1 MFKMTRRDFLEV
13 TGAGLGTLA
22 LADGSMPLLQP
33 DELSGQMAALYQKF
47 LDPNRKYSIRP
58 FWFWNGTLTG
68 EELGR
73 QIRQMVEHGVY
84 GAYAHN
90 RDGLQ
95 TRYLSE
101 EWWQALGGGLQAAK
115 DAGFSLCMVDEF
127 EWPSGEA
134 RDYWMPGINKSH
146 VIEGNPE
153 FRARRMEPTE
163 HIVHGPIKWSSSVT
177 ENTVAASAGKRLGP
191 DRLDGNTLQALS
203 WEKGVK
209 EVSWDVPE
217 GEWLITVYELVPSA
231 PQLGRVDLM
240 NRDAIAKF
248 IKLYYEEFYKRYSQ
262 YFGNAMPATFADHEG
277 SYGDKLPWT
286 PRLFETFR
294 RKAGYELIPR
304 LPGLTYDIGQLTEKL
319 RCDLLD
325 TVSELYS
332 DSFWKQVGDWCKQH
346 NIQYSGHVWEES
358 LFWGP
363 AWQGDFFRI
372 ERSMVTPGCD
382 TLVEW
387 GRESV
392 WLKEVTSVAAFEGK
406 HTVCENQGVLGS
418 NSYLSPEMMRR
429 TSNCLGAWD
438 IGEYVPH
445 AFNYDLTRTNY
456 PPDWFRGQPYLPW
469 FRFYADQMRRISFV
483 NRESQRLADVVV
495 LYPQVSI
502 WGQAAPAFHK
512 DRTLHILDNA
522 NWSPDAVETSEQYAD
537 LKLRLT
543 DARYDFMVADDY
555 YLAKSEVGSGR
566 LRINQLE
573 FQVLILPPMS
583 TTRRATAMRV
593 REFYRAGGTVIAL
606 RRLPQ
611 NSVEIGR
618 DDPEL
623 KSIWEEVFDLH
634 SSLKPYGLRTNSGGG
649 RSYLVA
655 GAVADLVEIV
665 REVVDPDV
673 ELVEGQS
680 DHLFAMHKRNSG
692 IDLYWVVNDTP
703 EPRTHMLRFKAKGRP
718 EKWEAP
724 TGKRSPLFYE
734 TQGNKTLVRVSLG
747 PWDAAYVVFDP
758 AGAEQPLA
766 LTGTT
771 LEEFHVLRVEE
782 KQVVVHGRGVP
793 GDKTSYVELHTGK
806 IRYCGEYRS
815 KSSPS
820 VDISSDWKVTVEAP
834 TIDLPYAQV
843 REDPKDRGLK
853 ERWYATTGDP
863 AKWNPLWLAP
873 QMRSILKWNAIG
885 LFPNPDDRGLEE
897 VYEPEREERVNYA
910 QTYIG
915 NDGQQVRWIEFNSAD
930 DYIVPA
936 GTNGTIEVA
945 GGPYGPHNYIVDYGR
960 IVRAPVLHGTV
971 YLQTNVYHPQGG
983 EAVMLLGA
991 THPTTVF
998 LNQEKVY
1005 SRWVRPLYYDP
1016 IDGFATHI
1024 PLTLKRGWNSVMIKF
1039 LHNSPDDGKQPEFT
1053 CRIEQANGAA
1063 IEGLVANSRMVDDP
1077 GAPPQGYR
1085 WLSFPIPRVAG
1096 TLRTPLLRY
1105 SYLVFDGDKQI
1116 MIVADKQVPTSTEI
1130 VFFRG
1135 ARTVT
1140 LRVSAREVLDHP
1152 FAFSTGPTVLPLG
1165 TWKVPGLEHFSGT
1178 MVYEKTVDVPASLL
1192 AERVMLDCG
1201 VVGVCAEAWVN
1212 GKSVGKRPWGPYV
1225 FDVTEQLHAGKN
1237 QFKVRVANTEG
1248 NARAVGT
1255 WRNHLENIDVD
1266 GWHGPARLVPFVE
1279 REFTCAL
1286 V

>member
-1 MFKMTRRDFLEV
+1 MKMTRRDFLEV
-13 TGAGLGTLA
+13 TGAGLGGLA
-22 LADGSMPLLQP
+22 LKDGSTLSAQP
-33 DELSGQMAALYQKF
+33 EELSGALAALYAKF
-47 LDPNRKYSIRP
+47 LDPDRKYSIRP

-115 DAGFSLCMVDEF
+115 EAGFSLCMVDEF

-146 VIEGNPE
+146 VIEANPE
-153 FRARRMEPTE
+153 FHSRRMRPTE
-163 HIVHGPIKWSSSVT
+163 SIVHGPSRWSSPVT
-177 ENTVAASAGKRLGP
+177 EKTVAVVAGKRLGP
-191 DRLDGNTLQALS
+191 DHLDGNSLRMVN
-203 WEKGVK
+203 WEKGAK

-217 GEWLITVYELVPSA
+217 GEWLITVYDLVPA
-231 PQLGRVDLM
+231 VAQMGRVDLM
-240 NRDAIAKF
+240 SREAIAKF
-248 IKLYYEEFYKRYSQ
+248 IKIYYEEFYKRYSQ

-294 RKAGYELIPR
+294 RKAGYDLTPY
-304 LPGLTYDIGQLTEKL
+304 LPGLTYDIGSLTEKL

-332 DSFWKQVGDWCKQH
+332 DSFWKQVTDWCNQH
-346 NIQYSGHVWEES
+346 NIYHSGHVWEES

-363 AWQGDFFRI
+363 AWQGDFYRI
-372 ERSMVTPGCD
+372 QRSMTHPGCD

-387 GRESV
+387 ARESV

-438 IGEYVPH
+438 IGEFIPH

-483 NRESQRLADVVV
+483 NCESQRLADLVV

-502 WGQAAPAFHK
+502 WGQAAPAFHQ
-512 DRTLHILDNA
+512 DRTLRILDNF
-522 NWSPDAVETSEQYAD
+522 NWTPEAVETSEQYAD

-543 DARYDFMVADDY
+543 QARYDFLVADDY
-555 YLAKSEVGSGR
+555 YLAKSDVAGGR
-566 LRINQLE
+566 LRINNLE

-583 TTRRATAMRV
+583 TTRRSTAMRV
-593 REFYRAGGTVIAL
+593 RDFYRAGGTVIAL
-606 RRLPQ
+606 RRLPY
-611 NSVEIGR
+611 NSVETGR

-623 KSIWEEVFDLH
+623 KAIWEEVFDLH
-634 SSLKPYGLRTNSGGG
+634 STVEPYRMRKSASGG
-649 RSYLVA
+649 RSYWVP
-655 GAVADLVEIV
+655 GYVADLVEII
-665 REVVDPDV
+665 REVVDPDI
-673 ELVEGQS
+673 ELVEGPS
-680 DHLFAMHKRNSG
+680 DHLFAMHKRNAG
-692 IDLYWVVNDTP
+692 VDLYWVVNDSP
-703 EPRTHMLRFKAKGRP
+703 EARTHLLRFKAKGRP

-734 TQGNKTLVRVSLG
+734 TQGNKTLVRLALD

-758 AGAEQPLA
+758 TGADQPLA
-766 LTGTT
+766 LTATN
-771 LEEFHVLRVEE
+771 LEEFHVLRADE

-793 GDKTSYVELHTGK
+793 GDKTGFAELQRGK
-806 IRYCGEYRS
+806 SRYRGEFHS
-815 KSSPS
+815 QSATAL
-820 VDISSDWKVTVEAP
+820 DISSEWIVTVEAP
-834 TIDLPYAQV
+834 AIDLPYAQV
-843 REDPKDRGLK
+843 REDPTGRGLK
-853 ERWYATTGDP
+853 ERWYAKTGDK
-863 AKWNPLWLAP
+863 ASWNPLWLAP
-873 QMRSILKWNAIG
+873 QMRSIQKWNVIG

-910 QTYIG
+910 QEYIG
-915 NDGQQVRWIEFNSAD
+915 NEGQLVHWVEFNSAD
-930 DYIVPA
+930 DSIAPPE
-936 GTNGTIEVA
+936 GNGNIEVA
-945 GGPYGPHNYIVDYGR
+945 DGPYGPHSYVVDYGR
-960 IVRAPVLHGTV
+960 VLRAPVMNGTV

-983 EAVMLLGA
+983 EALMLLGA
-991 THPTTVF
+991 PHPTTVF
-998 LNQEKVY
+998 VNQEKVY
-1005 SRWVRPLYYDP
+1005 SRFVRPLYYDP
-1016 IDGFATHI
+1016 IDGFATRI
-1024 PLTLKRGWNSVMIKF
+1024 PLTLKSGWNSILIKF
-1039 LHNSPDDGKQPEFT
+1039 LHNSPDDGKQPQFT

-1063 IEGLVANSRMVDDP
+1063 IQDLVSNSRITDDP
-1077 GAPPQGYR
+1077 EAQPQGFR
-1085 WLSFPIPRVAG
+1085 WLSFPIPRVAR
-1096 TLRTPLLRY
+1096 TLRIPPLRDA
-1105 SYLVFDGDKQI
+1105 YLVFVG
-1116 MIVADKQVPTSTEI
+1116 DKQVPAAAEI
-1130 VFFRG
+1130 TLPRD
-1135 ARTVT
+1135 ARTGT
-1140 LRVSAREVLDHP
+1140 LRVTAREILDHP
-1152 FAFSTGPTVLPLG
+1152 LAFSTTTAVLSLG

-1192 AERVMLDCG
+1192 AERVLLDCG

-1212 GKSVGKRPWGPYV
+1212 GQPVGKRPWGPYT
-1225 FDVTEQLHAGKN
+1225 FDVTEQLHPGKN
-1237 QFKVRVANTEG
+1237 QLKVRVANTEG

-1255 WRNHLENIDVD
+1255 WRHHLENIDVD

-1279 REFTCAL
+1279 REITCSL
-1286 V
+1286 VVS